1 MRNLSQIP
9 LEAIRL
15 DRNSKIPLH
24 QQLYEILRG
33 LLDGDKYVSG
43 DKFFTEAALIDA
55 FDISRNTARQVL
67 SRLSDEGYITRERG
81 KGTTVAK
88 PSLQQSLEKIV
99 SFTEEMNRRGMKPN
113 TMVISQE
120 TVKPSEVQIQS
131 LKIVPGTD
139 LVCIKRL
146 RLGDHVP
153 ICVEESYLVK
163 DYFPNLGD
171 YDYAEYP
178 LRWVIESMLNRRL
191 DFAQQKIKA
200 ISAAE
205 DLAVLLEIKPSAPV
219 LYIERVTYAG
229 NIPVEFL
236 KIFYRGDRFTLFNE
250 LVG

>member
-1 MRNLSQIP
+1 LRNLSSIP

-15 DRNSKIPLH
+15 DRNSKVPLH

-33 LLDGDKYVSG
+33 LLDSDKYTSG
-43 DKFFTEAALIDA
+43 DKFFTEAELIDA
-55 FDISRNTARQVL
+55 FDISRNTGRQVL
-67 SRLSDEGYITRERG
+67 GRLSDEGYITRERG

-88 PSLQQSLEKIV
+88 PSLEQSLEKIV
-99 SFTEEMNRRGMKPN
+99 SFTEEMHRRGMRPE
-113 TMVISQE
+113 TLVVSQE
-120 TVKPSEVQIQS
+120 TLNPSEAQIQG
-131 LKIVPGTD
+131 LKITPDTK

-163 DYFPNLGD
+163 AYLPNLGD

-178 LRWVIESMLNRRL
+178 LRWAIESMLNRRL
-191 DFAQQKIKA
+191 DYAQQKIKA
-200 ISAAE
+200 IAATE
-205 DLAVLLEIKPSAPV
+205 DLAELLEIKPGAPI

-229 NIPVEFL
+229 TIPVEFL